1 MIKNR
6 AEVKYRNLWP
16 KIVNRIWS
24 LFIPKPAGI
33 KKFPAYIPLGHGVI
47 CPIVSENYWNSFR
60 EIFRDHA
67 YGDILDR
74 VGVVDTWID
83 IGSHC
88 GFFSLNLILNRKLK
102 KQADKIS
109 ALLIDADERVKRS
122 IDMMVK
128 CNKLEDNVTFVHG
141 AIASVP
147 DVKFYERD
155 EMASSA
161 LIVEGMRQSTKKV
174 KTVSEKDI
182 IRLLPPPYDLLK
194 IDIEGSE
201 YDFLKDY
208 PAVLAKTKLLIL
220 EWHSWNPKAPG
231 GKKDILK
238 MAIDQGFEMLLDSPE
253 KSLIVNGK
261 PATRGVCLLK
271 NTALDKN
278 HL

>member
-1 MIKNR
+1 MIKGR
-6 AEVKYRNLWP
+6 AEGKYRNLWS
-16 KIVNRIWS
+16 KIANRIRF
-24 LFIPKPAGI
+24 LFISRPTGI
-33 KKFPAYIPLGHGVI
+33 NKYPIYMPLGQGVI
-47 CPIVSENYWNSFR
+47 CPIVAENYWNSFR

-67 YGDILDR
+67 YGDILDQ

-83 IGSHC
+83 IGSHG

-102 KQADKIS
+102 KQAGKIS

-141 AIASVP
+141 AISSFP
-147 DVKFYERD
+147 DVEFYERD

-161 LIVEGMRQSTKKV
+161 LAVEGMRQNIKKV
-174 KTVSEKDI
+174 KAISDQDI

-201 YDFLKDY
+201 YDFLKNY
-208 PAVLAKTKLLIL
+208 PAVLTKTNLLIL

-231 GKKDILK
+231 GKKDILN
-238 MAIDQGFEMLLDSPE
+238 MAIDRGFEMLLDSPE

-261 PATRGVCLLK
+261 PATCGVCLLK
-271 NTALDKN
+271 NTAYR
-278 HL
+278 